1 MFGDKKHPPQ
11 KRIDCLIGATTVR
24 GDIVF
29 KGGLRIDQVHG
40 NVATADGQ
48 AGGVVSEHAKVE
60 GEIRVLAHRDQRHR
74 RGAGGS
80 KRLPGAAAEGAG
92 KPATWRTRRSRCTS
106 APWSRA
112 GSTTARREPETAEVV
127 ELKRVGA

>member
-11 KRIDCLIGATTVR
+11 KRIDCLIGAGTTVR

-29 KGGLRIDQVHG
+29 KGGLRIDGQVHG

-48 AGGVVSEHAKVE
+48 AGTLVVSEHARVE
-60 GEIRVLAHRDQRHR
+60 GEIRVSHIVINGTVEGPVAASDYLELQPKARVTGDVSTEYRIVDRD
-74 RGAGGS
+74 G
-80 KRLPGAAAEGAG
+80 RLNHGQA
-92 KPATWRTRRSRCTS
+92 
-106 APWSRA
+106 
-112 GSTTARREPETAEVV
+112 EPESAAVV